1 MKHSI
6 SILFTLVLCLIMG
19 TNTFAQ
25 KGFIWDTYKIGITM
39 ADDTKV
45 VENADNMFKSDN
57 EDMTYNMFVFD
68 KGYAYSQDLLSAAKV
83 LSTDFG
89 FQYNEDTKDLSGLT
103 FSGKY
108 LFGTSGKDKVLLA
121 GLTDTDGTNLFV
133 YVVLKKEDKAEAALN
148 AINSLSK

>member
-6 SILFTLVLCLIMG
+6 SILFTLLLLVVG

-25 KGFIWDTYKIGITM
+25 KGFSWDTYKIGVTM

-57 EDMTYNMFVFD
+57 EDMTYNMFIFD
-68 KGYAYSQDLLSAAKV
+68 KGYASSEDLVGAAKV
-83 LSTDFG
+83 LSADFG
-89 FQYNEDTKDLSGLT
+89 FQYKEELKDVTGLT

-108 LFGTSGKDKVLLA
+108 LFGTSGNDRILLA

-133 YVVLKKEDKAEAALN
+133 YVVLKKEDKVEAALN